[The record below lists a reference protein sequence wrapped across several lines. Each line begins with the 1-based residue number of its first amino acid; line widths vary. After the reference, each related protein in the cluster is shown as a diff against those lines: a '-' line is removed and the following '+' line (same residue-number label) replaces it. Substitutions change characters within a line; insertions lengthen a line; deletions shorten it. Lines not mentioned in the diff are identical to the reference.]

1 MADSSDEDVA
11 QHPAKIAKKN
21 SSEKRLIVV
30 LENASLETIKVGKV
44 FQLLTADRQ
53 KKEKGIQKDRK
64 TVARPDITH
73 QCLLMLLD
81 SPLNRAGK
89 LQVYIHTERN
99 VLIEV
104 SPSTRIPRTFDRFC
118 GLMVQLLHKLSI
130 HAADGPQKLLKVIKN
145 PVSDHFPPGCRKYC
159 MTYNAPRCVRP
170 IELVTDEPCVMVI
183 GAQAHG
189 SVNVE
194 YSEENVGI
202 SNYPL
207 SAALTCTKLCDAFEQ
222 AWGIL

>member
-11 QHPAKIAKKN
+11 QRPAKIAKK
-21 SSEKRLIVV
+21 SSSDKRLIVV

-44 FQLLTADRQ
+44 FKLLTADKQ
-53 KKEKGIQKDRK
+53 KNAKDAK
-64 TVARPDITH
+64 SVARPDITH

-104 SPSTRIPRTFDRFC
+104 NPATRIPRTFDRFC

-130 HAADGPQKLLKVIKN
+130 HAADGPNKLLKVIKN
-145 PVSDHFPPGCRKYC
+145 PVSDYFPVGCRKYC
-159 MTYNAPRCVRP
+159 MTFNAPRCVRP
-170 IELVTDEPCVMVI
+170 KELVTDEPVVMVI

-189 SVNVE
+189 AVNVD
-194 YSEENVGI
+194 YTEENIGI

-207 SAALTCTKLCDAFEQ
+207 SAALTCTKLCDAFEES
-222 AWGIL
+222 WGIL

>member
-11 QHPAKIAKKN
+11 QRPAKIAKKN
-21 SSEKRLIVV
+21 SDDKRLIVV
-30 LENASLETIKVGKV
+30 LENASLETIKVGRV
-44 FQLLTADRQ
+44 FQLLTSDRQ
-53 KKEKGIQKDRK
+53 RKKDRSK
-64 TVARPDITH
+64 EQDTCRPDITH

-104 SPSTRIPRTFDRFC
+104 NPSTRIPRTFDRFC

-130 HAADGPQKLLKVIKN
+130 HASDGPNKLLKVIKN
-145 PVSDHFPPGCRKYC
+145 PVSNYFPPGCRKYC

-170 IELVTDEPCVMVI
+170 IELVLDEPCVMVI

-189 SVNVE
+189 SVNVD
-194 YSEENVGI
+194 YTEENVGI

-207 SAALTCTKLCDAFEQ
+207 SAALACSKLCDAFEQ
-222 AWGIL
+222 SWGIL

>member
-21 SSEKRLIVV
+21 SSDKRLIVV
-30 LENASLETIKVGKV
+30 LENASLETIKDGKT
-44 FQLLTADRQ
+44 FKLLTADTQ
-53 KKEKGIQKDRK
+53 KKSLKS
-64 TVARPDITH
+64 VCRPDITH

-104 SPSTRIPRTFDRFC
+104 NPATRIPRTFDRFC

-130 HAADGPQKLLKVIKN
+130 HAHDGPHKLLKVIKN
-145 PVSDHFPPGCRKYC
+145 PVSDYFPAGCRKYC

-170 IELVTDEPCVMVI
+170 INLVTDEACVMVI

-189 SVNVE
+189 SVTTD
-194 YSEENVGI
+194 YTEENIGI

-207 SAALTCTKLCDAFEQ
+207 SAALTCSKLCDAFEQ
-222 AWGIL
+222 SWGIL